1 MLLGTVC
8 TRRCRFCAV
17 DKGTPEPPDPG
28 EPERVAQATKAMG
41 LEYVVV
47 TSVTRDDLPDGGADH
62 FARTIQCIREHCP
75 EAKVEVL
82 VPDFEGSE
90 ASLRTVCDARPDV
103 FNHNVETVP
112 RLYEKVRPQADYRR
126 SLEVLANAAK
136 SGIPTKS
143 GLMLGL
149 GETSREI
156 WETLNDLRRADCAYL
171 TLGQYLAPSAEHVP
185 VQRYVPPEEFERW
198 GETARA
204 MGFSE
209 VASGPLVRSSYRAE
223 ELFEKDTTTNT
234 QFLEE
239 KERRF

>member
-1 MLLGTVC
+1 
-8 TRRCRFCAV
+8 
-17 DKGTPEPPDPG
+17 
-28 EPERVAQATKAMG
+28 
-41 LEYVVV
+41 
-47 TSVTRDDLPDGGADH
+47 VTRDDLPDGGAEH
-62 FARTIQCIREHCP
+62 FAETIRSIREHCP

-82 VPDFEGSE
+82 IPDVQGSE
-90 ASLRTVCDARPDV
+90 DSLRTVCDASPDV

-204 MGFSE
+204 MGFQE

-223 ELFEKDTTTNT
+223 ELFEQDTST
-234 QFLEE
+234 QPRVFEE
-239 KERRF
+239 EERRS